1 LLASPLLKD
10 ENQER
15 KKKKKS
21 FIFFCVKLKQKNKVV
36 EK

>member
-1 LLASPLLKD
+1 LLKD

-21 FIFFCVKLKQKNKVV
+21 FIFFCVKLKQKTK
-36 EK
+36 